1 MIVIKCVTDL
11 SFVVFE
17 SVDKEFIEIAN
28 QDELSDGSCCILAL
42 IQSGVLTV
50 ANLGDSV
57 CTLVKKDKSYYKL
70 SSDHSPSRPDEKE
83 RVLK

>member
-1 MIVIKCVTDL
+1 MIKCVTDL

-42 IQSGVLTV
+42 IQSGFLTV

-70 SSDHSPSRPDEKE
+70 SSDHSPSRQDEKE

>member
-1 MIVIKCVTDL
+1 M
-11 SFVVFE
+11 FE

-42 IQSGVLTV
+42 VQSGMLTV

-57 CTLVKKDKSYYKL
+57 CTLVRKDKSYCKL

-83 RVLK
+83 RVLRSNGTILRGKV